1 LTTIAVNLI
10 FFHWCFHRYVTKRPN
25 G

>member
-1 LTTIAVNLI
+1 MIAVNLV
-10 FFHWCFHRYVTKRPN
+10 FFHWCFHRYVTNWPN

>member
-1 LTTIAVNLI
+1 MIAVNLI

>member
-1 LTTIAVNLI
+1 MIAVNLV